1 MNYSNFRPVRTVVAA
16 AVAAALI
23 AGCASTPKQPA
34 GSAEVRAKLTRL
46 QSDTNL
52 ANRAPVSLK
61 DAETAVRAAETPEKD
76 ARLAA
81 HRIYLADRK
90 VETAR
95 ALAEISAAE
104 AARITLNQS
113 SEKAR
118 LDSRTREADLA
129 KADAVMAKVDAAN
142 ARADSAEAKLATSQA
157 RNEADASMI
166 SARTSQDAAAL
177 AQQQAA
183 ELQRRVDLLQ
193 ARPTDRGLVLTLGDT
208 LFASGKSELRS
219 GAAANLDRL
228 TAFMNEYPKR
238 TAVIEGF
245 TDSMGSEDFNQDLS
259 QRRAESV
266 KRYLVGQGVESARL
280 NASGRGE
287 NSPVADNESA
297 AGRQQNRRVEVV
309 ISQASELAGSN

>member
-1 MNYSNFRPVRTVVAA
+1 MKHSRFIPVRTLVTA

-52 ANRAPVSLK
+52 ANRAPVALK
-61 DAETAVRAAETPEKD
+61 DAETAVRAAESPEKD
-76 ARLAA
+76 VQLAA
-81 HRIYLADRK
+81 HRLYLADRK
-90 VETAR
+90 VDTAR
-95 ALAEISAAE
+95 ALAETQAAE
-104 AARITLNQS
+104 AERLTLNQL

-129 KADAVMAKVDAAN
+129 KADAVTAKVDAAN
-142 ARADSAEAKLATSQA
+142 ARAASAEAKLATNQA
-157 RNEADASMI
+157 LSDADAAMMT
-166 SARTSQDAAAL
+166 ARTSQDAAAI

-183 ELQRRVDLLQ
+183 ELQRQVALLQ

-208 LFASGKSELRS
+208 LFATGKSELKS
-219 GAAANLDRL
+219 GSAANLDRL

-238 TAVIEGF
+238 TALIEGF
-245 TDSMGSEDFNQDLS
+245 TDSMGSEDSNQALS

-266 KRYLVGQGVESARL
+266 KRYLVGQGVEPARL

-309 ISQASELAGSN
+309 ISQDLASAGSN

>member
-23 AGCASTPKQPA
+23 AGCASTPRQPP

-52 ANRAPVSLK
+52 ANRAPVALK
-61 DAETAVRAAETPEKD
+61 DAETAVKAAETPEKD
-76 ARLAA
+76 AQLAA
-81 HRIYLADRK
+81 HRIYLAGRK
-90 VETAR
+90 VDTAR
-95 ALAEISAAE
+95 ALAETNAAE
-104 AARITLNQS
+104 AERITLNQS

-129 KADAVMAKVDAAN
+129 KADAVRANVDAAN
-142 ARADSAEAKLATSQA
+142 ARADSAEARLATNQA
-157 RNEADASMI
+157 RGAADAAMI
-166 SARTSQDAAAL
+166 TAKASQEGAAL

-219 GAAANLDRL
+219 GAAVNLDRL

-309 ISQASELAGSN
+309 ISQESELAGSN